1 MLSLFTLQS
10 PLSVYTAQIKLKAY
24 PNNGI
29 EMNAHITP
37 SQTTEYFAK
46 ELSWLSFNERV
57 LQEAKDK
64 NNPIIERMRFLG
76 IFSNNLDEFFR
87 VRVAKVKRRIL
98 LNKLPDANF
107 EEDEILLSE
116 IQKKVRQLGK
126 KFNHIH
132 QQVLIDLNHHNIHV
146 SRPDELSVFH
156 LNWLKNYFHEHV
168 LQHTSPILLNENKD
182 YSDYINDTM
191 TYLFVEMSDEK
202 SYYAMLEVPTDRV
215 DRFINLPPE
224 KPRRHKTIVMLDD
237 VITYFLNDVFSSFFS
252 YKSIAGYAI
261 KLTRDAEYNLDD
273 ELEAGLLDKMSK
285 GLKQRIY
292 AEPVRLVYDQ
302 AMPESMLKVMK
313 KRLGVTHHDALI
325 PGGRYRNFRDFITFP
340 NVGRQYLE
348 NKPLPALQSSA
359 FKKHVSVFDA
369 ISEQDILLYYPYHTF
384 NHVLEY
390 VRQAAF
396 DPKVTQI
403 KVNIYRVASK
413 SRLISSLINA
423 AKNGKLVTVMVEL
436 KARFDEQNNIEW
448 AKVLSSAGIKVIFG
462 IPALKVHSKLCV
474 VHRKEKGQIVKYA
487 HIGTGNFHE
496 KTAKIYTDFS
506 LFTRH
511 TGICEESDSVFR
523 FIESSYKPFKFDH
536 LMLSPINAR
545 ETLLNLINNEIDHVN
560 NNKPGKITLKVNNL
574 ADKELVD
581 RLYLAGKIGV
591 KIRIIV
597 RGMCSL
603 IPGMPQ
609 LSDNIKIISIVDR
622 FLEHPR
628 VMVFGNNGDEKVFI
642 SSADWMTR
650 NLDHRVEVGVP
661 ILDVKLKRLIIDILE
676 LQFKDRTKA
685 RIIDSEQKNAYVR
698 RGNRKKI
705 RSQIAIYDYLKKWEH
720 TYYNE

>member
-1 MLSLFTLQS
+1 
-10 PLSVYTAQIKLKAY
+10 
-24 PNNGI
+24 
-29 EMNAHITP
+29 MNAHITP

-224 KPRRHKTIVMLDD
+224 KTRRHKTIVMLDD

>member
-1 MLSLFTLQS
+1 
-10 PLSVYTAQIKLKAY
+10 
-24 PNNGI
+24 
-29 EMNAHITP
+29 MNAHTE
-37 SQTTEYFAK
+37 QTQAVEYFAK

-87 VRVAKVKRRIL
+87 VRVADVKRRIL

-107 EEDEILLSE
+107 EEDEVLLSQ
-116 IQKKVRQLGK
+116 IQKKVLQLGK
-126 KFNHIH
+126 KFNQIH
-132 QQVLIDLNHHNIHV
+132 QQILNDLTIHNIHV
-146 SRPDELSVFH
+146 DRPEKLTEFH
-156 LNWLKNYFHEHV
+156 LNWLKNYFHDNV
-168 LQHTSPILLNENKD
+168 LQHISPILLDENKD

-202 SYYAMLEVPTDRV
+202 SHFAMLEVPTDRV
-215 DRFINLPPE
+215 PRFIILPPE
-224 KPRRHKTIVMLDD
+224 KTRRRKTIVMLDD
-237 VITYFLNDVFSSFFS
+237 VISYFLNDVFSNFFNFET
-252 YKSIAGYAI
+252 IQGHAI

-273 ELEAGLLDKMSK
+273 ELEEGLLDKMSK

-292 AEPVRLVYDQ
+292 AEPVRLVYDE

-313 KRLGVTHHDALI
+313 KRLNVTHHDALI
-325 PGGRYRNFRDFITFP
+325 PAGRYRNFRDFIAFP

-348 NKPLPALQSSA
+348 NKPLPALQSTA
-359 FKKHVSVFDA
+359 FNKHTSVFDA
-369 ISEQDILLYYPYHTF
+369 ITEQDILLYYPYHTF
-384 NHVLEY
+384 NHLLEF

-396 DPKVTQI
+396 DPVVTQI

-423 AKNGKLVTVMVEL
+423 AKNGKKVTVMVEL

-462 IPALKVHSKLCV
+462 IPALKVHSKLCII
-474 VHRKEKGQIVKYA
+474 HRKEKNKIVKYA

-506 LFTRH
+506 LFTKH
-511 TGICEESDSVFR
+511 SGICEECDSVFK
-523 FIESSYKPFKFDH
+523 FIESSYKPFNFEY

-545 ETLLNLINNEIDHVN
+545 DMLLDLIDKEIQHVEN
-560 NNKPGKITLKVNNL
+560 GNPGKITVKINNL
-574 ADKELVD
+574 VDKQLVD
-581 RLYLAGKIGV
+581 KLYYAGRRGV

-603 IPGMPQ
+603 IPG
-609 LSDNIKIISIVDR
+609 LAKFSDNIRVISIVDR

-628 VMVFGNNGDEKVFI
+628 VMAFGNNGDDKVYI

-661 ILDVKLKRLIIDILE
+661 ILDAKLKQLIIDILE

-685 RIIDSEQKNAYVR
+685 RLIDSEQKNTYVR

-705 RSQIAIYDYLKKWEH
+705 RSQIAIYDHLKKWEH
-720 TYYNE
+720 NYNNE

>member
-1 MLSLFTLQS
+1 
-10 PLSVYTAQIKLKAY
+10 
-24 PNNGI
+24 
-29 EMNAHITP
+29 MNAHIK
-37 SQTTEYFAK
+37 QTQALEHFAK

-87 VRVAKVKRRIL
+87 VRVADVKRRIL

-107 EEDEILLSE
+107 EEDEALLSQ
-116 IQKKVRQLGK
+116 IQKKVLQLGK
-126 KFNHIH
+126 KFNQIH
-132 QQVLIDLNHHNIHV
+132 QQILNDLTTHNIHV
-146 SRPDELSVFH
+146 DRPEKLTEFH
-156 LNWLKNYFHEHV
+156 SNWLKNYFHDNV
-168 LQHTSPILLNENKD
+168 LQHISPILLDENKD

-202 SYYAMLEVPTDRV
+202 SHFAMLEVPTDRV
-215 DRFINLPPE
+215 PRFIILPPE
-224 KPRRHKTIVMLDD
+224 RTRRRKTIVMLDD
-237 VITYFLNDVFSSFFS
+237 VISYFLNDVFSNFFNFET
-252 YKSIAGYAI
+252 IQGHAI

-273 ELEAGLLDKMSK
+273 ELEEGLLDKMSK

-292 AEPVRLVYDQ
+292 AEPVRLVYDE

-313 KRLGVTHHDALI
+313 KRLNVTHHDALI
-325 PGGRYRNFRDFITFP
+325 PAGRYRNFRDFIAFP

-348 NKPLPALQSSA
+348 NKPLPALQSTA
-359 FKKHVSVFDA
+359 FNKHTSVFDA
-369 ISEQDILLYYPYHTF
+369 ITEQDILLYYPYHTF
-384 NHVLEY
+384 NHLLEF

-396 DPKVTQI
+396 DPVVTQI

-423 AKNGKLVTVMVEL
+423 AKNGKKVTVMVEL

-462 IPALKVHSKLCV
+462 IPALKVHSKLCII
-474 VHRKEKGQIVKYA
+474 HRKEKNKIVKYA

-506 LFTRH
+506 LFTKH
-511 TGICEESDSVFR
+511 AGICEECDSVFK
-523 FIESSYKPFKFDH
+523 FIESSYKPFNFEY
-536 LMLSPINAR
+536 LMISPVNAR
-545 ETLLNLINNEIDHVN
+545 DMLLDLIDKEIQHVEN
-560 NNKPGKITLKVNNL
+560 GNPGKITVKINNL
-574 ADKELVD
+574 VDKQLVD
-581 RLYLAGKIGV
+581 KLYYAGRRGV

-603 IPGMPQ
+603 IPGIAKF
-609 LSDNIKIISIVDR
+609 SDNIRVISIVDR

-628 VMVFGNNGDEKVFI
+628 VMVFGNNGDDKVYI

-650 NLDHRVEVGVP
+650 NLEHRVEVGVP
-661 ILDVKLKRLIIDILE
+661 ILDARLKRLIIDILE

-685 RIIDSEQKNAYVR
+685 RLIDSEQKNAYVR

-705 RSQIAIYDYLKKWEH
+705 RSQIAIYDHLKKWEH
-720 TYYNE
+720 NYNNE

>member
-1 MLSLFTLQS
+1 
-10 PLSVYTAQIKLKAY
+10 
-24 PNNGI
+24 
-29 EMNAHITP
+29 MNAHIKP
-37 SQTTEYFAK
+37 PQTTEYFAK

-87 VRVAKVKRRIL
+87 VRVADVKRRIL

-116 IQKKVRQLGK
+116 IQKKVLQLGK

-132 QQVLIDLNHHNIHV
+132 QQVLTDLNHHNIHV
-146 SRPDELSVFH
+146 SRPDELSEFH
-156 LNWLKNYFHEHV
+156 LNWLKNYFHDHV

-182 YSDYINDTM
+182 FSTYINDTM

-215 DRFINLPPE
+215 DRFIILPPE
-224 KPRRHKTIVMLDD
+224 KTRRHKTIVMLDD

-302 AMPESMLKVMK
+302 AMPENMLKVMK

-325 PGGRYRNFRDFITFP
+325 PGGRYRNFRDFISFP

-359 FKKHVSVFDA
+359 FNKHASVFDA

-423 AKNGKLVTVMVEL
+423 AQNGKLVTVMVEL

-523 FIESSYKPFKFDH
+523 FIESSYKPFKFDY
-536 LMLSPINAR
+536 LMLAPINAR
-545 ETLLNLINNEIDHVN
+545 ETLLNLINNEIDHVK
-560 NNKPGKITLKVNNL
+560 NNKPGKITVKINNL
-574 ADKELVD
+574 VDKELVD
-581 RLYLAGKIGV
+581 RLYLAGQIGV

-603 IPGMPQ
+603 IPGVPK
-609 LSDNIKIISIVDR
+609 LSDNIKVISIVDR

-661 ILDVKLKRLIIDILE
+661 ILDVKLKRLIVDILE

>member
-1 MLSLFTLQS
+1 
-10 PLSVYTAQIKLKAY
+10 
-24 PNNGI
+24 
-29 EMNAHITP
+29 MNAHIEHT
-37 SQTTEYFAK
+37 QTVEYFAK

-87 VRVAKVKRRIL
+87 VRVADVKRRIL

-107 EEDEILLSE
+107 EEDEALLSQ
-116 IQKKVRQLGK
+116 IQQKVLQLGK
-126 KFNHIH
+126 KFNLIH
-132 QQVLIDLNHHNIHV
+132 QQILNDLTTHNIHV
-146 SRPDELSVFH
+146 DRPEKLTDFH
-156 LNWLKNYFHEHV
+156 LNWLKAYFHDKV
-168 LQHTSPILLNENKD
+168 LQHISPILLNENKD

-191 TYLFVEMSDEK
+191 TYLFIEMSDEK
-202 SYYAMLEVPTDRV
+202 SHYAMLEVPTDRV
-215 DRFINLPPE
+215 PRFIILPPE
-224 KPRRHKTIVMLDD
+224 KTRRRKTIVMLDD
-237 VITYFLNDVFSSFFS
+237 VISYFLNDVFSNFFHFD
-252 YKSIAGYAI
+252 KIQGHAI

-273 ELEAGLLDKMSK
+273 ELEEGLLDKMSK

-292 AEPVRLVYDQ
+292 AEPVRLVYDES
-302 AMPESMLKVMK
+302 MPESMLKVMK
-313 KRLGVTHHDALI
+313 KRLNVSHHDALI
-325 PGGRYRNFRDFITFP
+325 PAGRYRNFRDFIAFP

-348 NKPLPALQSSA
+348 NKTLPAIQSTA
-359 FKKHVSVFDA
+359 FNKHSSVFDA

-384 NHVLEY
+384 NHLLEY

-396 DPKVTQI
+396 DPMVTQI

-413 SRLISSLINA
+413 SRLISLLINA
-423 AKNGKLVTVMVEL
+423 AKNGKSVTVMVEL

-474 VHRKEKGQIVKYA
+474 IHRKEKNKIVKYA

-506 LFTRH
+506 LFTKH
-511 TGICEESDSVFR
+511 NGICEECDSVFK
-523 FIESSYKPFKFDH
+523 FIESSYKPFNFEY

-545 ETLLNLINNEIDHVN
+545 DTLLDLIDKEIQHVEDGFT
-560 NNKPGKITLKVNNL
+560 GKITIKVNNL
-574 ADKELVD
+574 VDKQLVD
-581 RLYLAGKIGV
+581 KLYYAGRRGV

-603 IPGMPQ
+603 IPGVAHF
-609 LSDNIKIISIVDR
+609 SENIKVISIVDR

-628 VMVFGNNGDEKVFI
+628 VMVFGNNGNDKVYI

-650 NLDHRVEVGVP
+650 NLDQRIEVGVP
-661 ILDVKLKRLIIDILE
+661 ILNNKLKQLIMDILE

-685 RIIDSEQKNAYVR
+685 RLIDSEQKNTYVR

-705 RSQIAIYDYLKKWEH
+705 RSQIAIYDHLKKWESN
-720 TYYNE
+720 YNNE

>member
-1 MLSLFTLQS
+1 
-10 PLSVYTAQIKLKAY
+10 
-24 PNNGI
+24 
-29 EMNAHITP
+29 MNAHIEP
-37 SQTTEYFAK
+37 PQTTEYFAK

-87 VRVAKVKRRIL
+87 VRVADVKRRIL

-116 IQKKVRQLGK
+116 IQKKVLQLGK

-132 QQVLIDLNHHNIHV
+132 QQVLTDLNHHNIHV
-146 SRPDELSVFH
+146 SRPDELSEFH
-156 LNWLKNYFHEHV
+156 LNWLKNYFHDHV

-182 YSDYINDTM
+182 FSTYINDTM

-302 AMPESMLKVMK
+302 AMPENMLKVMK

-325 PGGRYRNFRDFITFP
+325 PGGRYRNFRDFISFP

-359 FKKHVSVFDA
+359 FNKHASVFDA

-423 AKNGKLVTVMVEL
+423 AQNGKLVTVMVEL

-523 FIESSYKPFKFDH
+523 FIESSYKPFKFDY

-545 ETLLNLINNEIDHVN
+545 ETLLNLINNEIDHVK
-560 NNKPGKITLKVNNL
+560 NNKPGKITVKINNL
-574 ADKELVD
+574 VDKELVD
-581 RLYLAGKIGV
+581 RLYLAGQIGV

-603 IPGMPQ
+603 IPGVPK
-609 LSDNIKIISIVDR
+609 LSDNIKVISIVDR

-661 ILDVKLKRLIIDILE
+661 ILDVKLKRLIVDILE

>member
-1 MLSLFTLQS
+1 
-10 PLSVYTAQIKLKAY
+10 
-24 PNNGI
+24 
-29 EMNAHITP
+29 MNAHIEP
-37 SQTTEYFAK
+37 PQTTEYFAK

-87 VRVAKVKRRIL
+87 VRVADVKRRIL

-116 IQKKVRQLGK
+116 IQKKVLQLGK

-132 QQVLIDLNHHNIHV
+132 QQVLTDLNHHNIHV
-146 SRPDELSVFH
+146 SRPDELSEFH
-156 LNWLKNYFHEHV
+156 LNWLKNYFHDHV

-182 YSDYINDTM
+182 FSTYINDTM

-302 AMPESMLKVMK
+302 AMPENMLKVMK

-325 PGGRYRNFRDFITFP
+325 PGGRYRNFRDFISFP

-359 FKKHVSVFDA
+359 FNKHASVFDA

-423 AKNGKLVTVMVEL
+423 AQNGKLVTVMVEL

-523 FIESSYKPFKFDH
+523 FIESSYKPFKFDY

-545 ETLLNLINNEIDHVN
+545 ETLLNLINNEIDHVK
-560 NNKPGKITLKVNNL
+560 NNKPGKITVKRNNL
-574 ADKELVD
+574 VDKELVD
-581 RLYLAGKIGV
+581 RLYLAGQIGV

-603 IPGMPQ
+603 IPGVPK
-609 LSDNIKIISIVDR
+609 LSDNIKVISIVDR

-661 ILDVKLKRLIIDILE
+661 ILDVKLKRLIVDILE

>member
-1 MLSLFTLQS
+1 
-10 PLSVYTAQIKLKAY
+10 
-24 PNNGI
+24 
-29 EMNAHITP
+29 MNAHIEHTHVI
-37 SQTTEYFAK
+37 EYFSK

-64 NNPIIERMRFLG
+64 SNPIIERIRFLG

-87 VRVAKVKRRIL
+87 VRVADVKRRIL
-98 LNKLPDANF
+98 LSKLPNANF
-107 EEDEILLSE
+107 EEDEVLLSQ
-116 IQKKVRQLGK
+116 IQKKVLLLGK
-126 KFNHIH
+126 KFNQIH
-132 QQVLIDLNHHNIHV
+132 QQILNDLTTHNIHV
-146 SRPDELSVFH
+146 NRPEKLSEFH
-156 LNWLKNYFHEHV
+156 LNWLKNYFTDNV
-168 LQHTSPILLNENKD
+168 LQHISPILLDENRD
-182 YSDYINDTM
+182 YSDYVNDTM

-202 SYYAMLEVPTDRV
+202 NHYAMLEVPTDRV
-215 DRFINLPPE
+215 PRFINLPSE
-224 KPRRHKTIVMLDD
+224 KTRRHKTIVMLDD
-237 VITYFLNDVFSSFFS
+237 VILYFLNDVFSSFFS
-252 YKSIAGYAI
+252 FQTIQGHSI

-273 ELEAGLLDKMSK
+273 ELEEGLLDKMSK

-292 AEPVRLVYDQ
+292 AEPVRLVYDET
-302 AMPESMLKVMK
+302 MPESMLKVMK
-313 KRLGVTHHDALI
+313 KRLNVTHHDALI
-325 PGGRYRNFRDFITFP
+325 PAGRYRNFRDFIAFP

-348 NKPLPALQSSA
+348 NKPLPALQSTA
-359 FKKHVSVFDA
+359 FNKHTSVFDA
-369 ISEQDILLYYPYHTF
+369 ITERDILLYYPYHTF
-384 NHVLEY
+384 NHLLEY

-423 AKNGKLVTVMVEL
+423 AKNGKQVTVMVEL

-448 AKVLSSAGIKVIFG
+448 AKILSSAGIKVIFG
-462 IPALKVHSKLCV
+462 IPALKVHSKLCIIQ
-474 VHRKEKGQIVKYA
+474 RKEKGQIVKYA

-506 LFTRH
+506 LFTKH
-511 TGICEESDSVFR
+511 VGICEECDSVFR
-523 FIESSYKPFKFDH
+523 FIESSYKPFSFEY

-545 ETLLNLINNEIDHVN
+545 DTLLDLIDKEIQHVEN
-560 NNKPGKITLKVNNL
+560 GFAGKITVKVNNL
-574 ADKELVD
+574 VDKQLVD
-581 RLYLAGKIGV
+581 KLYHAGRCGV

-603 IPGMPQ
+603 IPGVAKF
-609 LSDNIKIISIVDR
+609 SDNIRVISIVDR

-628 VMVFGNNGDEKVFI
+628 VMVFGNNGEDKVYI

-661 ILDVKLKRLIIDILE
+661 ILDAKLKLLIIDILE

-685 RIIDSEQKNAYVR
+685 RLIDKEQKNTYVR

-705 RSQIAIYDYLKKWEH
+705 RSQIATYDHLKKWESNH
-720 TYYNE
+720 NNE

>member
-1 MLSLFTLQS
+1 
-10 PLSVYTAQIKLKAY
+10 
-24 PNNGI
+24 
-29 EMNAHITP
+29 MNAHIEP
-37 SQTTEYFAK
+37 PQTTEYFAK

-87 VRVAKVKRRIL
+87 VRVADVKRRIL

-116 IQKKVRQLGK
+116 IQKKVLQLGK

-132 QQVLIDLNHHNIHV
+132 QQVLTDLNHHNIHV
-146 SRPDELSVFH
+146 SRPDELSEFH
-156 LNWLKNYFHEHV
+156 LNWLKNYFHDHV

-182 YSDYINDTM
+182 FSTYINDTM

-302 AMPESMLKVMK
+302 AMPENMLKVMK

-325 PGGRYRNFRDFITFP
+325 PGGRYRNFRDFISFP

-359 FKKHVSVFDA
+359 FNKHASVFDA

-423 AKNGKLVTVMVEL
+423 AQNGKLVTVMVEL

-523 FIESSYKPFKFDH
+523 FIESSYKPFKFDY

-545 ETLLNLINNEIDHVN
+545 ETLLNLINNEIDHVK
-560 NNKPGKITLKVNNL
+560 NNKLGKITVKINNL
-574 ADKELVD
+574 VDKELVD
-581 RLYLAGKIGV
+581 RLYLAGQIGV

-603 IPGMPQ
+603 IPGVPK
-609 LSDNIKIISIVDR
+609 LSDNIKVISIVDR

-661 ILDVKLKRLIIDILE
+661 ILDVKLKRLIVDILE

>member
-1 MLSLFTLQS
+1 
-10 PLSVYTAQIKLKAY
+10 
-24 PNNGI
+24 
-29 EMNAHITP
+29 MNAHTE
-37 SQTTEYFAK
+37 QTQALEYFAK

-87 VRVAKVKRRIL
+87 VRVADVKRRIL

-107 EEDEILLSE
+107 EEDEVLLSQ
-116 IQKKVRQLGK
+116 IQKKVLQLGK
-126 KFNHIH
+126 KFNQIH
-132 QQVLIDLNHHNIHV
+132 QQILNDLTTHNIHV
-146 SRPDELSVFH
+146 DRPEKLTEFH
-156 LNWLKNYFHEHV
+156 SNWLKNYFHDNV
-168 LQHTSPILLNENKD
+168 LQHISPILLDENKD

-202 SYYAMLEVPTDRV
+202 SHFAMLEVPTDRV
-215 DRFINLPPE
+215 PRFIILPPE
-224 KPRRHKTIVMLDD
+224 KTRRRKTIVMLDD
-237 VITYFLNDVFSSFFS
+237 VISYFLNDVFSNFFNFET
-252 YKSIAGYAI
+252 IQGHAI

-273 ELEAGLLDKMSK
+273 ELEEGLLDKMSK

-292 AEPVRLVYDQ
+292 AEPVRLVYDE

-313 KRLGVTHHDALI
+313 KRLNVTHHDALI
-325 PGGRYRNFRDFITFP
+325 PAGRYRNFRDFIAFP

-348 NKPLPALQSSA
+348 NKPLPALQSTA
-359 FKKHVSVFDA
+359 FNKHTSVFDA
-369 ISEQDILLYYPYHTF
+369 ITEQDVLLYYPYHTF
-384 NHVLEY
+384 NHLLEF

-396 DPKVTQI
+396 DPVVTQI

-423 AKNGKLVTVMVEL
+423 AKNGKKVTVMVEL

-462 IPALKVHSKLCV
+462 IPALKVHSKLCII
-474 VHRKEKGQIVKYA
+474 HRKEKNKIVKYA

-506 LFTRH
+506 LFTKH
-511 TGICEESDSVFR
+511 TGICEECDSVFK
-523 FIESSYKPFKFDH
+523 FIESSYKPFNFEY
-536 LMLSPINAR
+536 LMLSPVNAR
-545 ETLLNLINNEIDHVN
+545 DMLLDLIDKEIQHVEN
-560 NNKPGKITLKVNNL
+560 GNPGKITVKINNL
-574 ADKELVD
+574 VDKQLVD
-581 RLYLAGKIGV
+581 KLYYAGRRGV

-603 IPGMPQ
+603 ISGIAKF
-609 LSDNIKIISIVDR
+609 SDNIRVISIVDR

-628 VMVFGNNGDEKVFI
+628 VMVFGNNGDDKVYI

-661 ILDVKLKRLIIDILE
+661 ILDARLKWLIIDILE

-685 RIIDSEQKNAYVR
+685 RLIDSEQKNAYVR

-720 TYYNE
+720 NYNNE

>member
-1 MLSLFTLQS
+1 
-10 PLSVYTAQIKLKAY
+10 
-24 PNNGI
+24 
-29 EMNAHITP
+29 MNAHTE
-37 SQTTEYFAK
+37 QTQAVEYFAK

-87 VRVAKVKRRIL
+87 VRVADVKRRIL

-107 EEDEILLSE
+107 EEDEVLLSQ
-116 IQKKVRQLGK
+116 IQKKVLQLGK
-126 KFNHIH
+126 KFNQIH
-132 QQVLIDLNHHNIHV
+132 QQILNDLTIHNIHV
-146 SRPDELSVFH
+146 DRPEKLTEFH
-156 LNWLKNYFHEHV
+156 LNWLKNYFHDNV
-168 LQHTSPILLNENKD
+168 LQHISPILLDENKD

-202 SYYAMLEVPTDRV
+202 SHFAMLEVPTDRV
-215 DRFINLPPE
+215 PRFIILPPE
-224 KPRRHKTIVMLDD
+224 KTRRRKTIVMLDD
-237 VITYFLNDVFSSFFS
+237 VISYFLNDVFSNFFNFET
-252 YKSIAGYAI
+252 IQGHAI

-273 ELEAGLLDKMSK
+273 ELEEGLLDKMSK

-292 AEPVRLVYDQ
+292 AEPVRLVYDE

-313 KRLGVTHHDALI
+313 KRLNVTHHDALI
-325 PGGRYRNFRDFITFP
+325 PAGRYRNFRDFIAFP

-348 NKPLPALQSSA
+348 NKPLPALQSTA
-359 FKKHVSVFDA
+359 FNKHTSVFDA
-369 ISEQDILLYYPYHTF
+369 ITEQDILLYYPYHTF
-384 NHVLEY
+384 NHLLEF

-396 DPKVTQI
+396 DPVVTQI

-423 AKNGKLVTVMVEL
+423 AKNGKKVTVMVEL

-462 IPALKVHSKLCV
+462 IPALKVHSKLCII
-474 VHRKEKGQIVKYA
+474 HRKEKNKIVKYA

-506 LFTRH
+506 LFTKH
-511 TGICEESDSVFR
+511 SGICEECDSVFK
-523 FIESSYKPFKFDH
+523 FIESSYKPFNFEY
-536 LMLSPINAR
+536 LMLSPSNAR
-545 ETLLNLINNEIDHVN
+545 DMLLDLIDKEIQHVEN
-560 NNKPGKITLKVNNL
+560 GNPGKITVKINNL
-574 ADKELVD
+574 VDKQLVD
-581 RLYLAGKIGV
+581 KLYYAGRRGV

-603 IPGMPQ
+603 IPG
-609 LSDNIKIISIVDR
+609 LAKFSDNIRVISIVDR

-628 VMVFGNNGDEKVFI
+628 VMAFGNNGDDKVYI

-661 ILDVKLKRLIIDILE
+661 ILDAKLKQLIIDILE

-685 RIIDSEQKNAYVR
+685 RLIDSEQKNTYVR

-705 RSQIAIYDYLKKWEH
+705 RSQIAIYDHLKKWEH
-720 TYYNE
+720 NYNNE

>member
-1 MLSLFTLQS
+1 
-10 PLSVYTAQIKLKAY
+10 
-24 PNNGI
+24 
-29 EMNAHITP
+29 MNAHTE
-37 SQTTEYFAK
+37 QTQAVEYFAK

-87 VRVAKVKRRIL
+87 VRVADVKRRIL

-107 EEDEILLSE
+107 EEDEVLLSQ
-116 IQKKVRQLGK
+116 IQKKVLQLGK
-126 KFNHIH
+126 KFNQIH
-132 QQVLIDLNHHNIHV
+132 QQILNDLTIHNIHV
-146 SRPDELSVFH
+146 DRPEKLTEFH
-156 LNWLKNYFHEHV
+156 LNWLKYYFHDNV
-168 LQHTSPILLNENKD
+168 LQHISPILLDENKD

-202 SYYAMLEVPTDRV
+202 SHFAMLEVPTDRV
-215 DRFINLPPE
+215 PRFIILPPE
-224 KPRRHKTIVMLDD
+224 KTRRRKTIVMLDD
-237 VITYFLNDVFSSFFS
+237 VISYFLNDVFSNFFNFET
-252 YKSIAGYAI
+252 IQGHAI

-273 ELEAGLLDKMSK
+273 ELEEGLLDKMSK

-292 AEPVRLVYDQ
+292 AEPVRLVYDE
-302 AMPESMLKVMK
+302 AMPEGMLKVMK
-313 KRLGVTHHDALI
+313 KRLNVTHHDALI
-325 PGGRYRNFRDFITFP
+325 PAGRYRNFRDFIAFP

-348 NKPLPALQSSA
+348 NKPLPALQSTA
-359 FKKHVSVFDA
+359 FNKHTSVFDA
-369 ISEQDILLYYPYHTF
+369 ITEQDILLYYPYHTF
-384 NHVLEY
+384 NHLLEF

-396 DPKVTQI
+396 DPVVTQI

-423 AKNGKLVTVMVEL
+423 AKNGKKVTVMVEL

-462 IPALKVHSKLCV
+462 IPALKVHSKLCII
-474 VHRKEKGQIVKYA
+474 HRKEKNKIVKYA

-506 LFTRH
+506 LFTKH
-511 TGICEESDSVFR
+511 SGICEECDSVFK
-523 FIESSYKPFKFDH
+523 FIESSYKPFNFEY

-545 ETLLNLINNEIDHVN
+545 DMLLDLIDKEIQHVEN
-560 NNKPGKITLKVNNL
+560 GNPGKITVKINNL
-574 ADKELVD
+574 VDKQLVD
-581 RLYLAGKIGV
+581 KLYYAGRRGV

-603 IPGMPQ
+603 IPG
-609 LSDNIKIISIVDR
+609 LAKFSDNIRVISIVDR

-628 VMVFGNNGDEKVFI
+628 VMVFGNNGDDKVYI

-661 ILDVKLKRLIIDILE
+661 ILDAKLKQLIIDILE

-685 RIIDSEQKNAYVR
+685 RLIDSEQKNTYVR

-705 RSQIAIYDYLKKWEH
+705 RSQIAIYDHLKKWEH
-720 TYYNE
+720 NYNNE